1 MLDHLRITLVAV
13 GRCKQGPERDLFDH
27 YMRRLSGKLTLKE
40 VEDKSSGPAAKKC
53 EREGALLLAALPKG
67 AKMVALDERGRQ
79 VTSRDFAKLLG
90 QWRDAG
96 EQDIAFVIGGAD
108 GLSEELRTRADK
120 LISFRRGHLAP
131 PSGARPAGR
140 TALPGPVDPKRP
152 PLSPGLKSTD
162 EEPPG

>member
-40 VEDKSSGPAAKKC
+40 VEDRSSGPAAQRC
-53 EREGALLLAALPKG
+53 DRESALLLAALPKG
-67 AKMVALDERGRQ
+67 AKVVALDERGRQ

-108 GLSEELRTRADK
+108 GLGEELRTRADK
-120 LISFRRGHLAP
+120 LISFGAVTWPHLLVRGLLAEQLYRAQSIL
-131 PSGARPAGR
+131 SGHPYHR
-140 TALPGPVDPKRP
+140 D
-152 PLSPGLKSTD
+152 
-162 EEPPG
+162 